1 MIKVQ
6 SLRNRIILQFLMIIA
21 PLAAVL
27 VFLALLDLQRASALE
42 RSLRLRE
49 ISLDAKDNYD
59 RFVEGVIDAMDTGT
73 LSKARVDSLD
83 AVTVA
88 LDQQRRLDPGRNL
101 DSTTRLLARL
111 SQGVHSDSSLPSLL
125 LLRPVAGQVTRDL
138 TANRLYYQQQ
148 HELTVEHAIEGASRQ
163 SWIVLCATVLS
174 VVLAMFF
181 VRGMI
186 LGLTRPL
193 SHAVNVANR
202 IAGAEI
208 VAPHEVRTDHDIGGL
223 LHSLA
228 RMNTSLHEYRRQVEG
243 QERALEGKIAARTS
257 ELASSVERLQALV
270 DVSQAVNSTLDLQQ
284 VLDTILA
291 RAVQLS
297 AVNVGSIFEYD
308 EASWELRLRA
318 MSGVAPALQEH
329 LRSQPV
335 RMGDGATGRAIVL
348 RAPIEI
354 PDILDPATPYAG
366 PLRDTLKQDGLRAVL
381 ALPLLREGRV
391 YGALT
396 LARRTPGGFAAEIVE
411 LLQTV
416 AEQSTL
422 AIQNA
427 RLFREIEQKG
437 RELELASEH
446 KSQFLAN
453 MSHELRTPLNA
464 ILGYTELIIDGIYG
478 EVPGTIL
485 EVMERVQKSG
495 RHLLD
500 LINDVLDLSKIEA
513 GQLSLALTDYSFPE
527 MVHTVTSSME
537 SLAAEK
543 GLNLSVD
550 IESDLPIALGDE
562 RRIAQVL
569 LNLVGNAIKFTEE
582 GHLRI
587 GASKANGKFLVSVT
601 DTGPGIAPSDQERI
615 FEEFQQVDSSSTRSK
630 GGTGLGLAIARRIVE
645 MHGGELWVESAVG
658 KGSTFFF
665 SIPVRTEPQEDTQ

>member
-6 SLRNRIILQFLMIIA
+6 SLRNRIILQFLTIIL
-21 PLAAVL
+21 PLGAVL

-83 AVTVA
+83 AVIVA
-88 LDQQRRLDPGRNL
+88 LDQQRRLDPARNMET
-101 DSTTRLLARL
+101 TTRLLARL
-111 SQGVHSDSSLPSLL
+111 SQSAHSDSSLPSLL
-125 LLRPVAGQVTRDL
+125 LLRPVASEVTRDL
-138 TANRLYYQQQ
+138 TANRLYYQQR
-148 HELTVEHAIEGASRQ
+148 HELSVSHAIEGANRQ
-163 SWIVLCATVLS
+163 SWIVLYATLLS

-181 VRGMI
+181 IRGMI

-193 SHAVNVANR
+193 SQAVKVANR
-202 IAGAEI
+202 IASGEL
-208 VAPHEVRTDHDIGGL
+208 VAPDAVRTDHDIGGL
-223 LHSLA
+223 LYSLA
-228 RMNTSLHEYRRQVEG
+228 RMNTSLHEYRRQVAD
-243 QERALEGKIAARTS
+243 QERALEDKIAERTR
-257 ELASSVERLQALV
+257 ELASSVERLEALA

-318 MSGVAPALQEH
+318 MSGVAPALQEY

-354 PDILDPATPYAG
+354 PDILDPTTSYAG
-366 PLRDTLKQDGLRAVL
+366 PLREPLLRDGLRAVL

-396 LARRTPGGFAAEIVE
+396 LSRRNPGGFAPEVVE

-437 RELELASEH
+437 RELQLASQH

-478 EVPGTIL
+478 EMPDTIR

-513 GQLSLALTDYSFPE
+513 GQLSLALTDYSFPD
-527 MVHTVTSSME
+527 MVHTVTNSME
-537 SLAAEK
+537 ALAAEK
-543 GLNLSVD
+543 GLNLTVD
-550 IESDLPIALGDE
+550 IEANLPIALGDE

-601 DTGPGIAPSDQERI
+601 DTGPGIASSDQERI

-645 MHGGELWVESAVG
+645 MHGGELWVESALG
-658 KGSTFFF
+658 KGSTFYF
-665 SIPVRTEPQEDTQ
+665 SIPMRTERQEDTP